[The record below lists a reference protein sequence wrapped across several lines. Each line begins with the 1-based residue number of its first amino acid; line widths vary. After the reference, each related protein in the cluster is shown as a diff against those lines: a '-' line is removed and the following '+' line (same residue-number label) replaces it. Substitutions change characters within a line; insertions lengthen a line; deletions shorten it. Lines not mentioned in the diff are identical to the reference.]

1 MRLIL
6 TSLILC
12 LALFRIRDALENEGD
27 DKEEESVI
35 LTVYEVDPDPFTN
48 HTAEENK
55 DSDLEDT
62 TSIPTDNTEDPSTTP
77 GSTR

>member
-1 MRLIL
+1 MRLFL

-48 HTAEENK
+48 HTEEENE
-55 DSDLEDT
+55 DADLEDT
-62 TSIPTDNTEDPSTTP
+62 TSIPTDNNRTTETS
-77 GSTR
+77 S